1 MSDPT
6 PREIFEA
13 VGVTSGQHYQNL
25 IDLYPVLK
33 RPEAAWADSD
43 WVIDAME
50 ICKTAAEEV
59 HRHLHPEITQKAARE
74 AQEQDEAQKVYLAL
88 DGVLK
93 KYGIPTKQSA
103 YYVLRERYG
112 ITYKNPRWLEKRLK
126 ALGSYE
132 YVQWPE
138 AVDTRPPW
146 IIQLH
151 LDHFAR
157 KSKERRKK
165 GVEKKNKKSS

>member
-1 MSDPT
+1 MCRRVDVHAGS
-6 PREIFEA
+6 
-13 VGVTSGQHYQNL
+13 NL
-25 IDLYPVLK
+25 HF
-33 RPEAAWADSD
+33 
-43 WVIDAME
+43 
-50 ICKTAAEEV
+50 AEEV

-146 IIQLH
+146 ISQLH

-165 GVEKKNKKSS
+165 GVEKKKKAPRKQSKSSPFSMTIPANVLKGFADNLSYKLPNLPLPDP